1 MTAPRPAR
9 RNDPVSARER
19 RQDQLRAGGGGCRAD
34 SLARLKIA
42 PVPKV
47 TLRPFHADEFELVW
61 EARKLRASPTSPITP
76 GAKRAIQRQIERS
89 GRLYDGFLKLAIDVD
104 GRLVGEIDARCPAN
118 ALPPGVF
125 EVGIE
130 LYDDGDRGR
139 GYGGEAVRQLVDRLF
154 ADEGAERVQASTA
167 ADNTAMRRLLEKL
180 GFVHEGTLR
189 GFMPSENGR
198 DDYVLY
204 AVTQRDWEV
213 PAS

>member
-1 MTAPRPAR
+1 
-9 RNDPVSARER
+9 
-19 RQDQLRAGGGGCRAD
+19 
-34 SLARLKIA
+34 LKIA
-42 PVPKV
+42 RVPTV
-47 TLRPFHADEFELVW
+47 TLRPFRADEFELVW

-89 GRLYDGFLKLAIDVD
+89 GRLYDGFLKLAVDVD

-118 ALPPGVF
+118 AFPPGVF

-154 ADEGAERVQASTA
+154 AREGAERVQASTA
-167 ADNTAMRRLLEKL
+167 ADNTAMRRVLEKL
-180 GFVHEGTLR
+180 GFVYEGTLR
-189 GFMPSENGR
+189 GFMPAGERR

-204 AVTQRDWEV
+204 AVTRADWAT
-213 PAS
+213 PR